1 MKKIL
6 GLIIAIVLL
15 PVLPALAADRTTFS
29 LEEKDYYN
37 ITETIS
43 LTIVSG
49 DGYTGADVLIDNKV
63 VTSLD
68 GEGAGENTYDVD
80 LSGARYLGN
89 VTLGIRANYG
99 NESDTFSKNILITKL
114 GEEKNYF
121 NTQFDG
127 YTGGTSM
134 SGMYGVTNGATYTKY
149 EYGDGNVAVKT
160 NLSGKVAGGGPYM
173 AKDGLNISAGSL
185 IEIYFDVYFSS
196 SNCYMQIETRSMS
209 GVPQNG
215 TTTMYYIPVFDVGGK
230 MAGGNTYSG
239 ETWYTCKLAM
249 NTITKG
255 LDIYVKGGE
264 FDDYT
269 LQKSY
274 PGYVSAGLKALRP
287 NFFCSSTDGGFVV
300 LDNVSV
306 VAKSQTPQWFVKTSF
321 ADADDAPLT
330 DENAAVEGG
339 KINLAFSKS
348 MGEIADGSV
357 KIVSAS
363 GDVVPAVATYN
374 SETFVYTLA
383 PTQKLRY
390 NSQYKIVFADE
401 LASED
406 GSKALSGAD
415 ILFTTEKYEISI
427 ASVNE
432 TADGLRIYFTGAEA
446 AQGEVVAVCAYNTD
460 GAMTDFDMV
469 EILAAGDIPVLLPN
483 AAATDKI
490 VIYLIDSAEG
500 NYLYQ
505 LYRLTQGGF

>member
-1 MKKIL
+1 M
-6 GLIIAIVLL
+6 
-15 PVLPALAADRTTFS
+15 D
-29 LEEKDYYN
+29 
-37 ITETIS
+37 
-43 LTIVSG
+43 
-49 DGYTGADVLIDNKV
+49 
-63 VTSLD
+63 
-68 GEGAGENTYDVD
+68 
-80 LSGARYLGN
+80 
-89 VTLGIRANYG
+89 
-99 NESDTFSKNILITKL
+99 
-114 GEEKNYF
+114 
-121 NTQFDG
+121 
-127 YTGGTSM
+127 
-134 SGMYGVTNGATYTKY
+134 GMYGVTNGATYTKY
-149 EYGDGNVAVKT
+149 EYGDGDVAVKT
-160 NLSGKVAGGGPYM
+160 NLSGKVTSGAPYM
-173 AKDGLNISAGSL
+173 VKEGFSIPAGSL
-185 IEIYFDVYFSS
+185 IDIYFDVYFSS
-196 SNCYMQIETRSMS
+196 SDCYMQIETRSLT
-209 GVPQNG
+209 GVPKDG
-215 TTTMYYIPVFDVGGK
+215 TTTMYYIPVFDTGGK

-239 ETWYTCKLAM
+239 ETWYGCKLSM

-274 PGYVSAGLKALRP
+274 PNYVSAGLKAVRP
-287 NFFCSSTDGGFVV
+287 NFFCGSNDGGFVV
-300 LDNVSV
+300 LDNVSI
-306 VAKSQTPQWFVKTSF
+306 VAKSQTPQWYTKAYF
-321 ADADDAPLT
+321 ADVDDTPLT

-339 KINLAFSKS
+339 KINLAFSKG

-415 ILFTTEKYEISI
+415 ILFATEKYEISI

-432 TADGLRIYFTGAEA
+432 TAEGLRIYFAGAEA

-460 GAMTDFDMV
+460 GAMTDFDMAEGIV
-469 EILAAGDIPVLLPN
+469 AGDITALLPN

-490 VIYLIDSAEG
+490 VIYIIDSAEG
-500 NYLYQ
+500 NYLYELYQ
-505 LYRLTQGGF
+505 LN